1 MFKRGT
7 FIWLA
12 LLILALV
19 FNVIFYVYPRGAQR
33 VDIPYSTFRDQVSAG
48 NVVDVTMTGQ
58 SVTGS
63 LKESVTWPP
72 QGSNQVSSK
81 DFITQLPPVQ
91 DDTLMPLLSQQ
102 GVVVTAKGD
111 GGSWVSDL
119 LVNLLP
125 FLFFIGLMV
134 LMFRQSQSGQKTV
147 LGFGQSR
154 ARKYAEGAPRITFS
168 DVAGVDE
175 AKRELVEVVD
185 FLRDP
190 KRFHKIGARI
200 PKGVLLVGPPGTGKT
215 LLARAVAGEA
225 GVPFFSISA
234 TEFVEMFVG
243 VGASRVRDLFTQAKK
258 SAPAIVFVD
267 EIDAVGRQRGA
278 GLGTVNDEREQT
290 LNQLL
295 VEMDGFEP
303 NEEVIVVAA
312 TNRPDVL
319 DPALLRPGRFD
330 RRVTVERPD
339 RKGREAILHI
349 HTQGLSLDP
358 SVDLDVVAR
367 STPGFSG
374 ADLANLANEAALF
387 AGRKNKTS
395 VNMADFEEALD
406 KILLGVAT
414 VRALGPAERQVVAYH
429 EGGHAL
435 VASLLPNSDPLHKVT
450 IVPHGQALGATQQLP
465 IDEKHN
471 YPMGYLLTRIKI
483 ALGGRAAEEMAF
495 GEITTGAE
503 NDLRQATKL
512 ARHMVAHWG
521 MSQEIGLLSFGS
533 DEAQVFLG
541 RDLVEH
547 REYSETTASQID
559 HATKRIIDDAY
570 AEVTTLIE
578 AHRDTLNSLADALV
592 QEEVLDAA
600 QVNEIMRGGKASHR
614 VKPDSDLDR
623 PEVANPTGH

>member
-1 MFKRGT
+1 MLKRGT
-7 FIWLA
+7 YIWLA
-12 LLILALV
+12 LLILALI
-19 FNVIFYVYPRGAQR
+19 FNVVFYMSPRGPQR
-33 VDIPYSTFRDQVSAG
+33 ADLPYTTFKDQVSAG

-58 SVTGS
+58 AVTGT
-63 LKESVTWPP
+63 LRQPITWPADDV
-72 QGSNQVSSK
+72 NQTSYKEFS
-81 DFITQLPPVQ
+81 THLPPVQ
-91 DDTLMPLLSQQ
+91 DDTLVPLLAQQ
-102 GVVVTAKGD
+102 GVVITAKAE
-111 GGSWVSDL
+111 GGSWISNL
-119 LVNLLP
+119 LINMLP
-125 FLFFIGLMV
+125 FLLFIGLMV
-134 LMFRQSQSGQKTV
+134 LLFRNSQAGQKNMM
-147 LGFGQSR
+147 GFGQSR

-168 DVAGVDE
+168 DVAGVEE

-243 VGASRVRDLFTQAKK
+243 VGASRVRDLFAQAKK

-339 RKGREAILHI
+339 RKGREAILGI
-349 HTQGLSLDP
+349 HTHGLSLDP
-358 SVDLDVVAR
+358 SVDLDVIAR

-387 AGRKNKTS
+387 AGRKNQTT
-395 VNMADFEEALD
+395 VTMADFEEALD

-414 VRALGPAERQVVAYH
+414 VRAMGPAERKVVAYH

-435 VASLLPNSDPLHKVT
+435 IACLLPNSDPIHKVT
-450 IVPHGQALGATQQLP
+450 IVPHGQSLGATQQLP

-471 YPMGYLLTRIKI
+471 YAMRYLLARIKI

-495 GEITTGAE
+495 SEITTGAE

-512 ARHMVAHWG
+512 ARHMVSNWG
-521 MSQEIGLLSFGS
+521 MSKEIGLLSYGS
-533 DEAQVFLG
+533 DDAQVFLG

-547 REYSETTASQID
+547 REYSEATASEID
-559 HATKRIIDDAY
+559 RATKRIIDEAY
-570 AEVTTLIE
+570 AEVIDLLASRRETLD
-578 AHRDTLNSLADALV
+578 RLAEALV

-600 QVNEIMRGGKASHR
+600 QVDEIMRGDKVSHR
-614 VKPDSDLDR
+614 IKPDYNSSR
-623 PEVANPTGH
+623 PEVANPTGS